1 MAADVPL
8 DGTPRGVRLRQAAIT
23 VTAPGWTG
31 KVRLRDNRSTAT
43 RSGRATDTLPQP
55 AFEEAEVDTLAQLE
69 IEATPQRGASGAR
82 GAGEA
87 SSIRVTLDTARPDR
101 DYALLQIDAAGVH
114 RWVFPT
120 DRRPGGNV
128 EFVLPPSSAPP
139 SAPLA
144 DETTTPRAEVVAAM
158 KIGARIVS
166 WMTAGVTGK
175 LARQIAGDWEARR
188 RPYFLKELAFNG
200 TQRDPDWKKLTSGRS
215 LLLVHGTFSTPDAGF
230 NGLFNSEEFRR
241 ILSHYGDRCLAF
253 AHPSLSEDIEDNIDS
268 FREALPDGVALDVDI
283 VCHSRGGLV
292 SRAITAA
299 AASEKLPLRAG
310 RLVMVAAP
318 NRGTPLADSRYW
330 IDFIDR
336 HTNLLVE
343 LPDTVSTI
351 VLEGTLCLVKIVG
364 SGALGGLPGLAAMEA
379 NGEALAR
386 LEKLDLGTTKLHALV
401 ADFSPTADSPLAT
414 LIRKA
419 GDTAVDAFFGEAN
432 DLVVPTNGCFDLK
445 DAKGFPLLPECVY
458 QFSDGSV
465 NHITFFNS
473 PKVRSTLADLLTSPT
488 R

>member
-1 MAADVPL
+1 V
-8 DGTPRGVRLRQAAIT
+8 
-23 VTAPGWTG
+23 
-31 KVRLRDNRSTAT
+31 
-43 RSGRATDTLPQP
+43 
-55 AFEEAEVDTLAQLE
+55 
-69 IEATPQRGASGAR
+69 
-82 GAGEA
+82 
-87 SSIRVTLDTARPDR
+87 
-101 DYALLQIDAAGVH
+101 
-114 RWVFPT
+114 
-120 DRRPGGNV
+120 
-128 EFVLPPSSAPP
+128 
-139 SAPLA
+139 
-144 DETTTPRAEVVAAM
+144 
-158 KIGARIVS
+158 
-166 WMTAGVTGK
+166 
-175 LARQIAGDWEARR
+175 
-188 RPYFLKELAFNG
+188 
-200 TQRDPDWKKLTSGRS
+200 
-215 LLLVHGTFSTPDAGF
+215 
-230 NGLFNSEEFRR
+230 
-241 ILSHYGDRCLAF
+241 
-253 AHPSLSEDIEDNIDS
+253 SEDIEDDIDS
-268 FREALPDGVALDVDI
+268 FREALPGGVALDVDI

-299 AASEKLPLRAG
+299 AASEKLPLRVG

-318 NRGTPLADSRYW
+318 NRGTPLADSRHW

-386 LEKLDLGTTKLHALV
+386 LEKLDLGTTELHALV

-465 NHITFFNS
+465 NHITFFSS